1 VAAVFLATAILTEF
15 VTNVAAAALMFPV
28 ALGLAARGDVELLPL
43 AVAVALGA
51 SLCFATPF
59 GYHTNAMV
67 AGAAGYRFRDFL
79 RVGLPMKVLCVAV
92 GTVAIMGVWSV
103 A

>member
-1 VAAVFLATAILTEF
+1 
-15 VTNVAAAALMFPV
+15 MFPV
-28 ALGLAARGDVELLPL
+28 AVSLAAQGNAELLPL

-51 SLCFATPF
+51 SLSFATPF

-79 RVGLPMKVLCVAV
+79 RLGLPLKLLCVIV
-92 GTVAIMGVWSV
+92 GTAAITW
-103 A
+103 AF

>member
-1 VAAVFLATAILTEF
+1 
-15 VTNVAAAALMFPV
+15 M
-28 ALGLAARGDVELLPL
+28 PL

-79 RVGLPMKVLCVAV
+79 FLGVPMKLLCVAV
-92 GTVAIMGVWSV
+92 GTVAIVWIWSL